1 MASDLVTL
9 ADSVTTALNTLLG
22 ELSYSVTAV
31 RRNKPRYKLEE
42 LATLKATVSPISRTA
57 EIGGKGGSLIMTKP
71 RIDIDLRKHTGDD
84 ADAEDDLIELAEI
97 IAERFLEGVAGL
109 TGCMEA
115 DSSAVFPTD
124 EMIEKG
130 VFAAAIALTFDVG
143 RAPR

>member
-9 ADSVTTALNTLLG
+9 ADSVTTALNALLV
-22 ELSYSVTAV
+22 ELGYSITAT
-31 RRNKPRYKLEE
+31 RANKPRYKLEE
-42 LATLKATVSPISRTA
+42 LATLKATVSPIARPSKVD
-57 EIGGKGGSLIMTKP
+57 GKGGELLSTQP

-84 ADAEDDLIELAEI
+84 EEAEDDLIELAEI
-97 IAERFLEGVAGL
+97 IAERFLQGVAGL

-130 VFAAAIALTFDVG
+130 VFAAAIALTFEVG